1 MQDGRVLDYLI
12 VAKEHMKGKK
22 KCRRVKLNTKAKNM
36 LRAFFDMRVI
46 DPSHYL
52 FRSRQGTNRTLT
64 SCMAW
69 RIVRSLCL
77 QYNIGGNVGTHSLR
91 KTFAIS
97 VYRTSGNDIR
107 LTQIA
112 LGHANVEV
120 TMKYLGISSA
130 EVDSVIDRM

>member
-1 MQDGRVLDYLI
+1 
-12 VAKEHMKGKK
+12 
-22 KCRRVKLNTKAKNM
+22 
-36 LRAFFDMRVI
+36 
-46 DPSHYL
+46 
-52 FRSRQGTNRTLT
+52 
-64 SCMAW
+64 
-69 RIVRSLCL
+69 VRSLCL